1 MVIGT
6 GMMAP
11 KMKSLFYREKH
22 SLGRNGA
29 RNGARCL
36 ISLLLPLKEH
46 LKGTGPPQPGV
57 SEFDSKDKLSEHA
70 WAEGGSNP
78 GSS

>member
-1 MVIGT
+1 MAIGT
-6 GMMAP
+6 GMMAVEI
-11 KMKSLFYREKH
+11 KSLSFRAKH

-29 RNGARCL
+29 RCL
-36 ISLLLPLKEH
+36 ISLPLPLKER
-46 LKGTGPPQPGV
+46 LKRKGPPRPGV
-57 SEFDSKDKLSEHA
+57 SEFDSEDKLSEHA